1 MPQFDQF
8 SFLNQVFWILLVFS
22 NFYFF
27 ISYFL
32 LPKLSKILKFRLKKI
47 RFDKII
53 NNNLTLEQFQF
64 FKQLNDSY
72 NMVFKTLEFNFL
84 NKKKNYL
91 TSLKSSNNT
100 ILKNLPFVKTL
111 YKFNTMVSTV
121 INSLKNV

>member
-72 NMVFKTLEFNFL
+72 NMVLKTLEFNFL

-91 TSLKSSNNT
+91 ISLKLSNNN

>member
-8 SFLNQVFWILLVFS
+8 SFLNQVFWVLLVFS

-32 LPKLSKILKFRLKKI
+32 LPKLSKILKFRLKKV

-53 NNNLTLEQFQF
+53 NNNLMLEQFQF
-64 FKQLNDSY
+64 FKQLNNSY

-84 NKKKNYL
+84 SKKKNYL
-91 TSLKSSNNT
+91 TSLKSSNNN

-111 YKFNTMVSTV
+111 YKFNAMISTV
-121 INSLKNV
+121 INGLKNV

>member
-84 NKKKNYL
+84 KKKKNYL

>member
-32 LPKLSKILKFRLKKI
+32 LPKLGKILKFRLKKI

-72 NMVFKTLEFNFL
+72 RTVFQTLEFNFL
-84 NKKKNYL
+84 HSKKNYL
-91 TSLKSSNNT
+91 TSLKSSNKK
-100 ILKNLPFVKTL
+100 ILKDLPFVDTL
-111 YKFNTMVSTV
+111 YKFNTMVST
-121 INSLKNV
+121 ILNSLKNV

>member
-32 LPKLSKILKFRLKKI
+32 LPKLAKILKFRLKKI
-47 RFDKII
+47 QSDKII

-84 NKKKNYL
+84 NKKENYL
-91 TSLKSSNNT
+91 ASLKSSNNN